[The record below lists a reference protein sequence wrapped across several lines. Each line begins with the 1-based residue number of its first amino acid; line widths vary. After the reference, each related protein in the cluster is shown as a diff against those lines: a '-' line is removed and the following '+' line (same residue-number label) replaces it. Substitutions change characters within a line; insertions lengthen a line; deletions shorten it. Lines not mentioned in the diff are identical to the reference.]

1 MIIEL
6 AASAGTTLAAGPGE
20 TIMSGQLLVAL
31 PLALLAGFVS
41 FASPCVLPVIPG
53 YVGMLGAVSAP
64 PEPKSKAGATG
75 GQDASDAAG
84 TGSNT
89 SGGSASATSAGA
101 ATATAIKSPAR
112 SRVAIG
118 ATLFVLGFS
127 VIYVLTGAVFG
138 QLGVFFMRYQDPII
152 RILGVLVIL
161 MGLVFIGMAGP
172 WQRTIKFKN
181 APAGLV
187 GAPILGAIFALGWAP
202 CLGPTL
208 VAIQTLSFDAASPGR
223 GALLAFVYCLGLG
236 IPFIIAAVGWN
247 AATRWVGWLKRH
259 IRTINLIGGG
269 IIVLIGLLMVFGIW
283 QQFVS
288 YIGAILP
295 GYVAPI

>member
-1 MIIEL
+1 MIEPFLANATL
-6 AASAGTTLAAGPGE
+6 AASQTLTATQTLAASPGE
-20 TIMSGQLLVAL
+20 TIMTGQLLVAM

-53 YVGMLGAVSAP
+53 YVGMLGSVSTPAGSKKAA
-64 PEPKSKAGATG
+64 KSKADATG
-75 GQDASDAAG
+75 TAGQTLTKTQA
-84 TGSNT
+84 
-89 SGGSASATSAGA
+89 
-101 ATATAIKSPAR
+101 PAR
-112 SRVAIG
+112 SRVALG

-138 QLGVFFMRYQDPII
+138 QLGVWFMRYQDPII
-152 RILGVLVIL
+152 RVLGVVVIL
-161 MGLVFIGMAGP
+161 MGLIFVGMSGP
-172 WQRTIKFKN
+172 WQRTMKFKN

-208 VAIQTLSFDAASPGR
+208 VAIQTLSFDTASPGR
-223 GALLAFVYCLGLG
+223 GALLAFIYCLGLG

-247 AATRWVGWLKRH
+247 AATNWVGWLKRN

-269 IIVLIGLLMVFGIW
+269 IIILIGLLMVLGIW
-283 QQFVS
+283 QQFLS
-288 YIGAILP
+288 TIAATLP
-295 GYVAPI
+295 GYVSPI

>member
-1 MIIEL
+1 MIEPFLASAML
-6 AASAGTTLAAGPGE
+6 AASPGE
-20 TIMSGQLLVAL
+20 TIMTGQLLVAM

-53 YVGMLGAVSAP
+53 YVGMLGSVSAP
-64 PEPKSKAGATG
+64 AGKSVEGSA
-75 GQDASDAAG
+75 DAG
-84 TGSNT
+84 TT
-89 SGGSASATSAGA
+89 TTKTKA
-101 ATATAIKSPAR
+101 PER
-112 SRVAIG
+112 SRVALG

-138 QLGVFFMRYQDPII
+138 QLGVWFMRFQDPII
-152 RILGVLVIL
+152 RVLGIVVIL
-161 MGLVFIGMAGP
+161 MGLIFVGMSGP
-172 WQRTIKFKN
+172 WQRTMKFKN

-208 VAIQTLSFDAASPGR
+208 VAIQTLSFDTASPGR

-236 IPFIIAAVGWN
+236 IPFILAAVGWN
-247 AATRWVGWLKRH
+247 AATTWVGWLKRN

-269 IIVLIGLLMVFGIW
+269 IIILIGLLMVLGIW
-283 QQFVS
+283 QQFLS
-288 YIGAILP
+288 TIAAILP
-295 GYVAPI
+295 GYVSPL